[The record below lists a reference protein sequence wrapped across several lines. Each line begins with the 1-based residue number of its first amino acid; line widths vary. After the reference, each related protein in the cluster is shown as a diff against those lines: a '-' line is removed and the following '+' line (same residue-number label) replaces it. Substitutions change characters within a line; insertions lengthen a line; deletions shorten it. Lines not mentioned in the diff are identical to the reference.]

1 MEPSGLELVDTRNQ
15 SDCGKA
21 GRIEHR
27 HRRCEEAIISA
38 KSVGF
43 FISRGAWGIFISCS
57 IKTSISII
65 GTGVAWTFRNQSK
78 GEFLAGSRT
87 QTAVPLALNFIAS
100 GE

>member
-27 HRRCEEAIISA
+27 HRRCEDAIISA

-43 FISRGAWGIFISCS
+43 FTSRGAWGIFISCS
-57 IKTSISII
+57 IKTPE
-65 GTGVAWTFRNQSK
+65 G
-78 GEFLAGSRT
+78 
-87 QTAVPLALNFIAS
+87 
-100 GE
+100 

>member
-27 HRRCEEAIISA
+27 HRRCEEAIVSA

-43 FISRGAWGIFISCS
+43 FTSRGAWGVFISCS
-57 IKTSISII
+57 IKTVCIREILSQCSARTVEIDFD
-65 GTGVAWTFRNQSK
+65 TGQTK
-78 GEFLAGSRT
+78 G
-87 QTAVPLALNFIAS
+87 
-100 GE
+100 